1 MRQATIVGCL
11 RTDETN
17 ERARRS
23 CHSWGLRV
31 RLFGPRPG
39 ACGSAVEIEWPS
51 IDRRHRAVGSS
62 NLAAQRPDRV
72 AVAAG
77 NLGTLGPLAVGAGLE
92 PELRV
97 TGLVITIE

>member
-1 MRQATIVGCL
+1 VRQATIVDCL

-31 RLFGPRPG
+31 RLFGPRPRAG
-39 ACGSAVEIEWPS
+39 GSAVEIEWPS
-51 IDRRHRAVGSS
+51 IDRRHRAAGSS
-62 NLAAQRPDRV
+62 NLAAQRPDP
-72 AVAAG
+72 VAAG
-77 NLGTLGPLAVGAGLE
+77 NLGTPGPLAVGAGLE

-97 TGLVITIE
+97 TGLVITID